1 MCRDGRHSCFG
12 IQSVLYFPGL
22 FLLCPLHPHLRHRQF
37 HASSRNILC
46 VGYNV
51 ECYLDV
57 QCASK
62 QWCRGLF
69 RLVRVNQWSSLTE
82 TSTKITLLISGLLS
96 LTIGDIRY
104 LLVSGLLPL
113 FDWSAST
120 TTNHAYNRSLDL
132 ASALHYC
139 RCRGSVTGHC
149 LVASSVASSVASLG
163 QWPTAVWPGGQELL
177 TLGRRMEFNI
187 LLTLIF
193 IFDYNI

>member
-57 QCASK
+57 QCTSK

-69 RLVRVNQWSSLTE
+69 RLVRVNQWSFLTE
-82 TSTKITLLISGLLS
+82 TSTKIALLISGLLS
-96 LTIGDIRY
+96 LTIGGHKISSCKWLATNHY
-104 LLVSGLLPL
+104 LTDPHPQPPTMLITDPLKWPWLCTTAAAEAQLPDPVLSPAWVSDLQRGGQVARSC
-113 FDWSAST
+113 SASGGGGSS
-120 TTNHAYNRSLDL
+120 RPSL
-132 ASALHYC
+132 H
-139 RCRGSVTGHC
+139 
-149 LVASSVASSVASLG
+149 
-163 QWPTAVWPGGQELL
+163 
-177 TLGRRMEFNI
+177 
-187 LLTLIF
+187 
-193 IFDYNI
+193 